1 MIKKNPAASVRARLL
16 DIHRRTGE
24 GYERLLVRYAIG
36 RLLYRLSR
44 SPWADEFVLKGAT
57 LFAHWFDA
65 PHRAT
70 KDLDLHGRGE
80 PDVARLVGMFREIVQ
95 VPCEEDGLV
104 FSPEEIVGEPIR
116 EDALYHGVRLVLPF
130 RLDSSRM
137 KLQVDVGMGDTIVPS
152 PTHEEVKSMLGMP
165 PARLRAYP
173 PETVVA
179 EKLETLV
186 VRGLTTSRMKD
197 LYDLDHLRRHRE
209 FDDTLV
215 AAVKATFER
224 RRTPL
229 PTEVPIGLSDQFAN
243 DTGKQA
249 QWRAFAPKTNRDDH
263 RPLAD
268 VITTLRE
275 WLWPVLQ
282 RATLSSPPE

>member
-1 MIKKNPAASVRARLL
+1 MKKNPAASASARLL
-16 DIHRRTGE
+16 DKSRRDGE
-24 GYERLLVRYAIG
+24 DYQRLLVRYAIE
-36 RLLYRLSR
+36 RLLVRLAE
-44 SPWADEFVLKGAT
+44 SPCADDFVLKGAT
-57 LFAHWFDA
+57 LFAYWFGA

-80 PDVARLVGMFREIVQ
+80 PDVARLVGLFREIVQ
-95 VPCEEDGLV
+95 VRCEEDGLV
-104 FSPEEIVGEPIR
+104 FSPEEIVGQPIR
-116 EDALYHGVRLVLPF
+116 EDALYHGVRLIVPF
-130 RLDSSRM
+130 RLDSARM

-152 PTHEEVKSMLGMP
+152 PPHVEVGSMLGMP
-165 PARLRAYP
+165 LARLRAYP

-197 LYDLDHLRRHRE
+197 LYDLEHLQHHVKFDH
-209 FDDTLV
+209 TLV

-229 PTEVPIGLSDQFAN
+229 PTELPIGLSDQFAN
-243 DTGKQA
+243 DPAKNHDWKKFLEKAT
-249 QWRAFAPKTNRDDH
+249 RDDH

-268 VITTLRE
+268 VITTLRA

-282 RATLSSPPE
+282 RAALSSPPE

>member
-1 MIKKNPAASVRARLL
+1 MKKNPAASAYARLL
-16 DIHRRTGE
+16 DKSRRDGE
-24 GYERLLVRYAIG
+24 DFQRLLVRYGIERILVRIAQ
-36 RLLYRLSR
+36 
-44 SPWADEFVLKGAT
+44 SPCADDFVLKGAT
-57 LFAHWFDA
+57 LFAHWFGA

-80 PDVARLVGMFREIVQ
+80 PDVERLVGMFREIVR

-104 FSPEEIVGEPIR
+104 FSPEHIVGKPIR
-116 EDALYHGVRLVLPF
+116 EDALYHGVRLLVPF
-130 RLDSSRM
+130 RLDSARM

-152 PTHEEVKSMLGMP
+152 PTYVEVGSMLGMP

-179 EKLETLV
+179 EKLEALV
-186 VRGLTTSRMKD
+186 VRGLTTSRIKD
-197 LYDLDHLRRHRE
+197 LYDLEHLQHHVK

-215 AAVKATFER
+215 TAVKATFAR

-229 PTEVPIGLSDQFAN
+229 PTELPIGLSDHFAN
-243 DTGKQA
+243 DPAKQQDWKKFLGKA
-249 QWRAFAPKTNRDDH
+249 TPDDH

-268 VITTLRE
+268 VITTLRA

-282 RATLSSPPE
+282 RAALSSRPE